1 MKAVLQN
8 DAAPGH
14 KDFPYFLRYIFLQYI
29 ASLRLDWNFR
39 MLIQHINIHY

>member
-14 KDFPYFLRYIFLQYI
+14 KDFPYFLQYF
-29 ASLRLDWNFR
+29 ACLRLDWDCQNFGA
-39 MLIQHINIHY
+39 LSQHINIHY